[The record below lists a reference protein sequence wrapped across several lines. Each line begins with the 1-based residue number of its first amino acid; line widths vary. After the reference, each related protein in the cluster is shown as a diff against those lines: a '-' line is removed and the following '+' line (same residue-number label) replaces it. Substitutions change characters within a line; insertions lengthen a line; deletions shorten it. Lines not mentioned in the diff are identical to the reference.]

1 MNELSNKPVSSVLSL
16 IKMKMNHRR
25 ARWIDACIIIGW
37 MNLCYKHMD
46 GWMDGWM
53 DKREIDRH
61 NDYIAER
68 VLTYF

>member
-1 MNELSNKPVSSVLSL
+1 
-16 IKMKMNHRR
+16 MNHRR
-25 ARWIDACIIIGW
+25 ARWIDACIIIRW
-37 MNLCYKHMD
+37 MNLCYKQMD

-53 DKREIDRH
+53 DKGEIDRH